1 MGVASVLQLFDQLY
15 KDLTVLEWSCVW
27 WKWGVGLGWG
37 SGGGGGGGRSEDELQ
52 AVTIGYHSLGIFSV
66 EPIQTVDILD
76 MPESKDR
83 T

>member
-15 KDLTVLEWSCVW
+15 KDLTVLEWSGVW
-27 WKWGVGLGWG
+27 WKWEGR
-37 SGGGGGGGRSEDELQ
+37 GGGGGGRGEDKPQ
-52 AVTIGYHSLGIFSV
+52 AVTMGYSSLGIFSV